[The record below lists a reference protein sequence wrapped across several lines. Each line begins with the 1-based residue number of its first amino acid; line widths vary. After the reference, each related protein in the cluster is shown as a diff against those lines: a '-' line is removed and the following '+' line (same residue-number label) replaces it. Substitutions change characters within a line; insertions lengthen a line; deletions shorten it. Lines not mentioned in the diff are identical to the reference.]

1 MPGQAVMGAAESGT
15 SFPLKKR
22 DQLLDYILTLMG
34 HDDED
39 VFSDSSRELLC
50 TQVFIM
56 VFFLTINI
64 SLSLCDD
71 IYVLMVV
78 YHFSLSL

>member
-71 IYVLMVV
+71 IYVLMVI

>member
-50 TQVFIM
+50 TQVF
-56 VFFLTINI
+56 
-64 SLSLCDD
+64 
-71 IYVLMVV
+71 
-78 YHFSLSL
+78 YHGILFNY

>member
-1 MPGQAVMGAAESGT
+1 MPGQAVIGAAESGT

>member
-39 VFSDSSRELLC
+39 GFSDSSRELLC
-50 TQVFIM
+50 TQVFNM
-56 VFFLTINI
+56 VFFLTINV

-71 IYVLMVV
+71 IYVLMVI

>member
-39 VFSDSSRELLC
+39 VFPIPVVSFCALRY
-50 TQVFIM
+50 
-56 VFFLTINI
+56 
-64 SLSLCDD
+64 LSW
-71 IYVLMVV
+71 YS
-78 YHFSLSL
+78 F

>member
-1 MPGQAVMGAAESGT
+1 MPGQAVIGAAESGT

-71 IYVLMVV
+71 IYVLMVI